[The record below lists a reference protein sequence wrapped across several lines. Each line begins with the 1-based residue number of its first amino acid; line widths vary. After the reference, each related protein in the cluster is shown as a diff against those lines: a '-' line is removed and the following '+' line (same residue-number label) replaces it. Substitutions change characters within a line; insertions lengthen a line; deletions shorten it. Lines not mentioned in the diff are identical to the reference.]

1 MAFLAVLTAD
11 GGIPILTKTAGDI
24 KSKLPFASIGLL
36 NGVHM
41 FSRLQEVELKCAV
54 TPDEKISWRE
64 YHKRLV
70 LILITKNDVCSDCH
84 VSNLLDN
91 IFAALAMLV
100 GLDVLLKQNEV
111 LKLQKML
118 VERMCQ
124 FLDVADSLYG
134 CLLIKGKV
142 IVASKEWWTLTSQEQ
157 ILICSYVNSLPK
169 VLSREIIIYLP
180 TSSPQNSNRLI
191 TLHLLRDV
199 EICVLCS
206 SEPSLAVL
214 EDEAPKIWRDCFDI
228 LKVVSNLHPRNFPS
242 NIELDKNIIGL
253 ILINT
258 ETNQCMCSVQPSNDD
273 CSAESKAIHV
283 SEWQKKQE
291 ALRSLYRLV
300 VGTYFKEKDSDADRR
315 LRADNPCHTFDFGN
329 CDYGDCKPGEFYM
342 CTQENKCYVINEVSY
357 QIYILYNYEIPLY
370 AIRSVSHKTLKLLTE
385 KRLFPTVGK

>member
-1 MAFLAVLTAD
+1 M
-11 GGIPILTKTAGDI
+11 GE
-24 KSKLPFASIGLL
+24 SQS
-36 NGVHM
+36 
-41 FSRLQEVELKCAV
+41 SLKQLG
-54 TPDEKISWRE
+54 TSN
-64 YHKRLV
+64 RLV

-118 VERMCQ
+118 VVCHPLIDYLLSQIDKEKFTIGDLTGKLDCLLASHTRILQERMCQ